1 MDLAVESNELRFNI
15 QQVNRKLTEL
25 QECLSEELRL
35 KLVKGMSNR
44 ELDIHIFEV
53 LRTHDFFSDH
63 LEKLNFEKEKR
74 IRYGL
79 MPIDGAD
86 WEAANNE
93 RPSIGPRI
101 DTIET
106 IEEDEKNYRELGF
119 IPIHQKEIR
128 KPCNKYRKWIY
139 VVKLGFCRYR
149 FDEYNILLNRIYQC
163 YLGQHAKVLI
173 IFVSKAQGSE

>member
-1 MDLAVESNELRFNI
+1 MTNKKNSEVESNELRFII

-25 QECLSEELRL
+25 QEYLSGLTQKELDSNINVNEEHRL

-53 LRTHDFFSDH
+53 LRTHDFLSDH

-74 IRYGL
+74 IKYGL
-79 MPIDGAD
+79 MPTDGAD
-86 WEAANNE
+86 WESANNE

-106 IEEDEKNYRELGF
+106 MEEDEK
-119 IPIHQKEIR
+119 
-128 KPCNKYRKWIY
+128 KY
-139 VVKLGFCRYR
+139 
-149 FDEYNILLNRIYQC
+149 
-163 YLGQHAKVLI
+163 A
-173 IFVSKAQGSE
+173 

>member
-1 MDLAVESNELRFNI
+1 MENKNVNLAVETNE
-15 QQVNRKLTEL
+15 QVNRKLTEL
-25 QECLSEELRL
+25 QECLSGVTQKELDSNINVNEEHIL

-53 LRTHDFFSDH
+53 LRTSDFLSDH

-74 IRYGL
+74 IKYGL
-79 MPIDGAD
+79 IPTDGAD

-106 IEEDEKNYRELGF
+106 IEEDEK
-119 IPIHQKEIR
+119 
-128 KPCNKYRKWIY
+128 KY
-139 VVKLGFCRYR
+139 
-149 FDEYNILLNRIYQC
+149 
-163 YLGQHAKVLI
+163 A
-173 IFVSKAQGSE
+173 